1 MRLYQIISIF
11 VILLLVLGCQ
21 KKQEAEQEV
30 EVATTEQQEA
40 VSIADVSV
48 FSYVCLPYTGSYEN
62 HETVIGALMEAASNQ
77 GFELTGP
84 MLGVY
89 YNNPEDT
96 PADSL
101 VWEIGFEVPD
111 SMEVAMP
118 LIVKKWLFTKV
129 ARVMHTGP
137 YENVGETYPKI
148 FEFIGK
154 QSLMPA
160 GPTMERFLSDPQ
172 QVAEKDLQTEIW
184 VPVTVSGGEM

>member
-1 MRLYQIISIF
+1 MKLNQIISFF
-11 VILLLVLGCQ
+11 VILVLVFGCQ

-30 EVATTEQQEA
+30 EIATTEQQEA
-40 VSIADVSV
+40 VSITEVTT

-62 HETVIGALMEAASNQ
+62 HETVIGALMEAASAQ

-89 YNNPEDT
+89 YNSPMDT

-111 SMEVAMP
+111 SMEVTEP
-118 LIVKKWLFTKV
+118 LVVKKWLFTKV
-129 ARVMHTGP
+129 AKAMHTGP
-137 YENVGETYPKI
+137 YETVDQTYPKV

-154 QSLMPA
+154 HSFMPA

-172 QVAEKDLQTEIW
+172 QVVAEELKTEIW
-184 VPVTVSGGEM
+184 VPVKGG